1 MDRLENVTVV
11 AKELMKKLLF
21 CTGAIVKF
29 FGGQT
34 YQARPLGYKR
44 TKPLEKLLLRELCAV
59 LEKGPP
65 GKWFPSLRHR

>member
-34 YQARPLGYKR
+34 YQARHLGYKH